1 MASAAVAVPAAPGG
15 VAARRPAR
23 RPHLSAPVVAV
34 VGATG
39 AVGVEMVK
47 CLEKRR
53 FPLAALRLFASARS
67 AGQTMSFAGRSVLVE
82 ELRED
87 ALDGIDIALFSA
99 GSAISKRFGPR
110 LAERGTIVIDNSSA
124 FRMQADVP
132 LVVPEINPQ
141 ALAGHRNLIANP
153 NCAAILGITPLW
165 PIHRVN
171 PIKRLIL
178 STYQAASGAGAA
190 AMEELREATRAHLDN
205 REYRQ
210 TVLPH
215 PYAFN
220 VFSHNTRIDPVTGYN
235 EEETKVMQE
244 TRKIFG
250 EPDLRVTATCVRVPV
265 LRAHCIAVNFEC
277 ERPIT
282 AAEVR
287 EIVEP
292 GAGREAGR
300 RPRAQLLSDAE
311 GRDRSRRAAGRPHP
325 AGPQRSIG
333 PLGGVVRGGRPV
345 AQGCGAQRGADRGGV
360 AGHGLSACGAGGPY
374 RAQGAMRFVRCALGV
389 TPGSLTAR
397 WARRGASRLRAAGVA
412 PRRPR
417 VFTAG
422 PCSVVDG
429 TCACE
434 QRAFVSLLLCPGA
447 ARWPGGAPL
456 PPRCARHPASRPAR
470 RACG

>member
-53 FPLAALRLFASARS
+53 FPLAALRLFASTRS

-82 ELRED
+82 ELREG

-141 ALAGHRNLIANP
+141 ALVGHRNLIANP

-178 STYQAASGAGAA
+178 TTYQAASGAGAA
-190 AMEELREATRAHLDN
+190 AMAELREATRAHLEN

-244 TRKIFG
+244 ARKIFD

-265 LRAHCIAVNFEC
+265 LRAHCIAVNLEC
-277 ERPIT
+277 ERPIS

-287 EIVEP
+287 EIVGRAP
-292 GAGREAGR
+292 GVKLVDDAERNYFPMPNDATGADELLVGRIRQDLSDPSGRSVALFVAGD
-300 RPRAQLLSDAE
+300 QLLK
-311 GRDRSRRAAGRPHP
+311 
-325 AGPQRSIG
+325 
-333 PLGGVVRGGRPV
+333 
-345 AQGCGAQRGADRGGV
+345 
-360 AGHGLSACGAGGPY
+360 
-374 RAQGAMRFVRCALGV
+374 
-389 TPGSLTAR
+389 
-397 WARRGASRLRAAGVA
+397 
-412 PRRPR
+412 
-417 VFTAG
+417 
-422 PCSVVDG
+422 
-429 TCACE
+429 
-434 QRAFVSLLLCPGA
+434 GA
-447 ARWPGGAPL
+447 ALNAVQIAEEL
-456 PPRCARHPASRPAR
+456 LVMA
-470 RACG
+470 